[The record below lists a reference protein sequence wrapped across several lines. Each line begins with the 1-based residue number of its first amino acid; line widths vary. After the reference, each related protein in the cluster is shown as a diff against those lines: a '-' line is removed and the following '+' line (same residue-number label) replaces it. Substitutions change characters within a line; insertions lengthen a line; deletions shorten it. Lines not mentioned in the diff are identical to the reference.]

1 MHSFWLCLALAL
13 SAGGEATAP
22 AEGTLIF
29 LENCN
34 SIVERTTHGEIGH
47 AALVFHEGGECFV
60 YEATPGKVR
69 RVTLAEYHAELAR
82 LNQRR
87 KAGDQIR
94 VWLLRPKT
102 AYSAAEAD
110 QMREFLDAQLGRRY
124 SVRNYVKGKP
134 GEVHATKVGA
144 IKPPPTKVQ
153 VAVNAANSAG
163 GGIHCAE
170 LTATTLN
177 ASGRYAFENCHR
189 LNPQALYTALLPTH
203 AAPEEQK
210 IAPLAAREPWCQRAQ
225 RRTAEWFSWC
235 GWSCREAWAWCW

>member
-1 MHSFWLCLALAL
+1 MHALWLCLVAALG
-13 SAGGEATAP
+13 AGGEATAP
-22 AEGTLIF
+22 AEGSLIF

-34 SIVERTTHGEIGH
+34 SIVERATRGEIGH
-47 AALVFHEGGECFV
+47 AALVFHEAGECFV

-82 LNQRR
+82 LNQGR
-87 KAGDQIR
+87 KADGAIR

-102 AYSAAEAD
+102 AYTAAETD
-110 QMREFLDAQLGRRY
+110 QMQSYLDAQIGRRY

-134 GEVHATKVGA
+134 AETR
-144 IKPPPTKVQ
+144 
-153 VAVNAANSAG
+153 AG
-163 GGIHCAE
+163 GARDGIHCAE

-177 ASGRYAFENCHR
+177 ESGRYTFENCHR

-203 AAPEEQK
+203 AAPEEQT
-210 IAPLAAREPWCQRAQ
+210 IAPLAVKEPWCQRAQ
-225 RRTAEWFSWC
+225 RRTAEWFTWC